1 METEHI
7 RLVQR
12 SWSLIV
18 SHSDNAARI
27 FYARLFT
34 LDPRTPEMFIHSAAE
49 ERERKLMQMLALSI
63 NALSNLSELTPAIE
77 SLGRRHVSY
86 GVTDE
91 QYETAREALLYMLAQ
106 LLGPMFDDAMRA
118 AWNDIYDELAGVM
131 RRGALMATGV
141 GFVAAKR
148 A

>member
-1 METEHI
+1 MHPEHI

-12 SWSLIV
+12 SWSTIV
-18 SHSDNAARI
+18 ARTDNAAKI
-27 FYARLFT
+27 FYARLFE
-34 LDPRTPEMFIHSAAE
+34 LDARAPQMFATADMDE
-49 ERERKLMQMLALSI
+49 QQRKLMQMLALQI
-63 NALSNLSELTPAIE
+63 NSLSNLAELTPAIE

-91 QYETAREALLYMLAQ
+91 QYESVRESLLYMLGQ
-106 LLGPMFDDAMRA
+106 VLGPAFDEPLRA
-118 AWNDIYDELAGVM
+118 AWNEIYDELAGVM
-131 RRGALMATGV
+131 RRGALSTTGV